1 MIKRSL
7 HSSLLII
14 TLFTLFPALSF
25 AQHDVIPDRPG
36 IGDSPFTYSTGI
48 FGAETG
54 IQYIESGTG
63 EYQFPQLLLRY
74 GISERVELRFNAGS
88 VAFRNGLGDGQL
100 QQQSAGFKYE
110 ILAENGRFLTFMTM
124 IDLPFLNS
132 SFNSWGT
139 TFTLLGRVEG
149 DSRWA
154 LDSNAGMTIPDL
166 FGNNSG
172 SASFNF
178 NLTPGYNF
186 NNPANSGVYFGYA
199 TNFSSDFDVHYF
211 ELGFTI
217 LTAPNI
223 QLDINSAK
231 NLFRDGYFI
240 GAGFATAL

>member
-7 HSSLLII
+7 YSGALFILI
-14 TLFTLFPALSF
+14 FTLYPTLTF

-54 IQYIESGTG
+54 IQYIDGGSG

-74 GISERVELRFNAGS
+74 GVSEKVELRFNAGS
-88 VAFRNGLGDGQL
+88 VAFADGLADGQV

-110 ILAENGRFLTFMTM
+110 ILAEQGRYLTFMTM

-132 SFNSWGT
+132 NYSSWGT
-139 TFTLLGRVEG
+139 TFTMLGRVEG
-149 DSRWA
+149 DTNWA
-154 LDSNAGMTIPDL
+154 LDSNVGMTVPDL
-166 FGNNSG
+166 FGGGSG
-172 SASFNF
+172 SVSFNF

-199 TNFSSDFDVHYF
+199 TNFSSDFDIHYF

-231 NLFRDGYFI
+231 NLFQQGYFI
-240 GAGFATAL
+240 GAGFAVAL